1 MGSAKPNMNT
11 SEDPTG
17 SRKQPPVARYAAII
31 GILIGVAIGAGS
43 SAGQR
48 GQNHGP
54 TGTLNTPQPGV
65 SNGPSPR
72 Y

>member
-1 MGSAKPNMNT
+1 MNT

-31 GILIGVAIGAGS
+31 GILIVIAIIAGVI
-43 SAGQR
+43 AGQK

-65 SNGPSPR
+65 SVGPSAR